1 VTSRRYRRAVRRA
14 FGKILFY
21 REQWALC
28 DAVEPVPTPVSQL
41 PDPPHSLCAFARP
54 WSPDR
59 EPSLWTG
66 ELWPLARALRMAG
79 CGRWAPVLEL
89 RPALLDR
96 TRLRP
101 WRAYSVA
108 LSSSAVVASPE
119 HRDSLNASAFDSAAA
134 WVVGG
139 ADELSGLPAH
149 TELRPVLRLPVRA
162 AADPAPD
169 TPVVLYEPRLGYLGA
184 VRPRCRRFH
193 LDRHVYARERSGV
206 VTLSLLGRRR
216 LTLLDVVPPDAD
228 SVRVERCPRHGTP
241 TLVSRSG

>member
-1 VTSRRYRRAVRRA
+1 VTSPRYRRAVRRA
-14 FGKILFY
+14 FGTVLFY
-21 REQWALC
+21 REQWAVSG
-28 DAVEPVPTPVSQL
+28 AVEPVPTPVAEL

-79 CGRWAPVLEL
+79 CGRWSPVLEL

-101 WRAYSVA
+101 WRAYHVV
-108 LSSSAVVASPE
+108 LSPSAVVASPE
-119 HRDSLNASAFDSAAA
+119 HLARLNASAWERAAA

-139 ADELSGLPAH
+139 ADELASLPGRPG
-149 TELRPVLRLPVRA
+149 LRPVLRLPVRS

-169 TPVVLYEPRLGYLGA
+169 APAVLFEPRLGYLGA
-184 VRPRCRRFH
+184 VCPRCGRFH
-193 LDRHVYARERSGV
+193 LDRHVYARERSDV

-216 LTLLDVVPPDAD
+216 LTLLDVVPPAAG
-228 SVRVERCPRHGTP
+228 SVRVDRCPRHGTQ
-241 TLVSRSG
+241 TLVRRSG

>member
-1 VTSRRYRRAVRRA
+1 VRRA
-14 FGKILFY
+14 FGTVLFY
-21 REQWALC
+21 REQWAMC

-41 PDPPHSLCAFARP
+41 PDPPHSLSAFARP

-79 CGRWAPVLEL
+79 CGRWGPVLEL
-89 RPALLDR
+89 RPALLDS
-96 TRLRP
+96 TRLWP
-101 WRAYSVA
+101 GRAYHVV

-119 HRDSLNASAFDSAAA
+119 HRASLNASAFEGAAA

-149 TELRPVLRLPVRA
+149 PGLRPVLRLPVRA

-169 TPVVLYEPRLGYLGA
+169 APAVLYEPRLGYLGA

-193 LDRHVYARERSGV
+193 LDRQVYARERSDV

-216 LTLLDVVPPDAD
+216 LTLLDVVPPAAD
-228 SVRVERCPRHGTP
+228 SVRVERCRQHGTQ
-241 TLVSRSG
+241 TLVRRSG